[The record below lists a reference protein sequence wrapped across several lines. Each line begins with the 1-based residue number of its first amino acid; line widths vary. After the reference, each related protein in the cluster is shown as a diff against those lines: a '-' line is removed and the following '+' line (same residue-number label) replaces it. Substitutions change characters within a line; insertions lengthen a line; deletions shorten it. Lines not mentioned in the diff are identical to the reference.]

1 MDEEGYGRWRRFLL
15 LIIITKIKIAILY
28 YFLFHLPLPNDIMI
42 YLHLPNGRATS
53 PFYPPLPP
61 TVSGWLLCESSSN
74 GGCLMQYH
82 HYIIAPLIA
91 FYFIYLFPSP
101 KRYIFTSPMA
111 APPLP
116 SLLHFRR
123 LLLVGCCVS
132 PCRMATV

>member
-15 LIIITKIKIAILY
+15 QIIITKIKIAILY

-82 HYIIAPLIA
+82 HNIIAPLIA

-101 KRYIFTSPMA
+101 YLHIPDGRAASPFS
-111 APPLP
+111 PPLP
-116 SLLHFRR
+116 PTVTVWLL
-123 LLLVGCCVS
+123 CES
-132 PCRMATV
+132 T